1 MTVLIV
7 DDEPY
12 MVDYI
17 AGLLDWQQIGF
28 DKVLTAGG
36 GSLALDL
43 IKQYSPELLITD
55 IKMPRISGLDLAE
68 YIDENKLNTKVV
80 ILTGYSDFEYAQ
92 KSVHYGVTDYLVKPV
107 LKDDFQETINRIM
120 EKYFSK
126 ECKTGENSGIL
137 KDKKDV
143 VSFVQKYVIDN
154 CEEELSLEMLS
165 GIVHLHPAYLSK
177 IFKEVSGVGLLCY
190 ITDAKMQR
198 AAKLLE
204 ETDMKVADIVTKLGY
219 HKYQYFSKLFR
230 DKYGISPKVYRLE
243 KRFVLEK

>member
-1 MTVLIV
+1 MTLLIV

-43 IKQYSPELLITD
+43 IKQHSPELLITD

-92 KSVHYGVTDYLVKPV
+92 KSVHLGVTDYLVKPI

-126 ECKTGENSGIL
+126 ECKTGENSGVL

-177 IFKEVSGVGLLCY
+177 IFKEVSGVGLLSY

-204 ETDMKVADIVTKLGY
+204 ETDMKVADIVTRLGY